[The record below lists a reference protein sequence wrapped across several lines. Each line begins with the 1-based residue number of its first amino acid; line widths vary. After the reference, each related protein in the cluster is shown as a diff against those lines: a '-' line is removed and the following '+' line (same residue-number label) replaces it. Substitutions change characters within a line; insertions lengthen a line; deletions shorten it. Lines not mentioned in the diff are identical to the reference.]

1 MNARKSIRGR
11 IDQIISRLAA
21 NAGFTL
27 IEIMIVVS
35 IMALLT
41 GLVIA
46 PNLMRSWNK
55 SRVEAAKVGIKS
67 FEIPLMEYNNDKGS
81 YPSSDEGLNALVT
94 EGYLK
99 KLPADPWGSP
109 FQYRFPGESDPDS
122 YEIWSMGADKKEGGE
137 GFNAD
142 IKSWDEK

>member
-1 MNARKSIRGR
+1 MNACKSIRER
-11 IDQIISRLAA
+11 IHQIAARLAS
-21 NAGFTL
+21 NSGFTL

-67 FEIPLMEYNNDKGS
+67 FEIPLMEYNNDKGA
-81 YPSSDEGLNALVT
+81 YPSSEEGLNVLIT

-99 KLPADPWGSP
+99 KLPVDPWGSP
-109 FQYRFPGESDPDS
+109 YQYRFPGEADPDS
-122 YEIWSMGADKKEGGE
+122 YEIWSLGADKKDGGDS
-137 GFNAD
+137 FNAD

>member
-1 MNARKSIRGR
+1 MNARKTIKERMQQAAAG
-11 IDQIISRLAA
+11 LAT
-21 NAGFTL
+21 NRGFTL

-67 FEIPLMEYNNDKGS
+67 FEIPLMEYNSDKGS
-81 YPSSDEGLNALVT
+81 YPSTEEGLNVLVT

-99 KLPADPWGSP
+99 KLPVDPWGTAY
-109 FQYRFPGESDPDS
+109 QYRFPGESDPDT
-122 YEIWSMGADKKEGGE
+122 YDIWSLGADKQEGGD

>member
-1 MNARKSIRGR
+1 MNILRSFNQKIHRVA
-11 IDQIISRLAA
+11 SRLSS
-21 NAGFTL
+21 NGGFTL

-35 IMALLT
+35 IIALLT

-67 FEIPLMEYNNDKGS
+67 FEVPLMEYNSDKGT
-81 YPSSDEGLNALVT
+81 YPSTDEGLNALVT

-99 KLPADPWGSP
+99 KLPVDPWGTP

-122 YEIWSMGADKKEGGE
+122 YEIWSLGADKRDGGD